1 MTRAQSM
8 EVLRRLRKRSVVQG
22 TADEGRFGLQGD
34 AEGVF
39 DTGDDR
45 VREFDDVGGPRLSP
59 VRQRQGVLVRQRRSP
74 GPEAESLGES
84 RVFDQP
90 GRRGL
95 RLPLD
100 LRAAERIGQDRKS
113 TRLNSSHVA
122 ISYAVFCL

>member
-1 MTRAQSM
+1 DGSRRAPTAGSPERRPPGRGGDRWFCDAMTRAQSM

-74 GPEAESLGES
+74 GPETESLGES
-84 RVFDQP
+84 RVF
-90 GRRGL
+90 
-95 RLPLD
+95 
-100 LRAAERIGQDRKS
+100 
-113 TRLNSSHVA
+113 
-122 ISYAVFCL
+122 